1 MFHLAI
7 TPFPIGF
14 LGPFALFPAVLAEIV
29 AFYLVQKRNATSPA
43 AAEVFSLVFVCLLL
57 VNLAPLA
64 VGYILLG
71 ITHHPETLVRFTI
84 GSFLISWALSVAIE
98 YPICRKVPMIKDVP
112 RLLMTVAI
120 SNVASYAVL
129 ALMIWRLGPSAVR

>member
-14 LGPFALFPAVLAEIV
+14 LGPFGLFPAILAEIV
-29 AFYLVQKRNATSPA
+29 AFYLVQRRTSRGPA
-43 AAEVFSLVFVCLLL
+43 GPEPFALVLVCILL
-57 VNLAPLA
+57 VNLGPLA

-71 ITHHPETLVRFTI
+71 LTHHPETLVRFSI

-98 YPICRKVPMIKDVP
+98 YPICKKIPMIKDVR
-112 RLLMTVAI
+112 RLLMTVSI

-129 ALMIWRLGPSAVR
+129 ALMIWQLGPSAVR

>member
-14 LGPFALFPAVLAEIV
+14 LGPFGLFPAVLAEIV
-29 AFYLVQKRNATSPA
+29 AFYFVQKRNATSPA

-71 ITHHPETLVRFTI
+71 LTHHSETLIRFSI
-84 GSFLISWALSVAIE
+84 GSFLIAWALSVAIE

>member
-1 MFHLAI
+1 MFHLAV

-29 AFYLVQKRNATSPA
+29 AFYLVQRRTSTGPA
-43 AAEVFSLVFVCLLL
+43 GPEPFSLILVCILL
-57 VNLAPLA
+57 VNTAPLA

-71 ITHHPETLVRFTI
+71 LTHHPETLVKFSI
-84 GSFLISWALSVAIE
+84 GSLLISWALSIAIE
-98 YPICRKVPMIKDVP
+98 YPICRKVPMIKDIP
-112 RLLMTVAI
+112 RLLMTVAL

-129 ALMIWRLGPSAVR
+129 ALLVWRLGPSAVH

>member
-1 MFHLAI
+1 M
-7 TPFPIGF
+7 
-14 LGPFALFPAVLAEIV
+14 LAEIV
-29 AFYLVQKRNATSPA
+29 AFYLVQRRNATSPA
-43 AAEVFSLVFVCLLL
+43 AAQVFSLVFVCLLL

-71 ITHHPETLVRFTI
+71 LTHHPEALVKFSI
-84 GSFLISWALSVAIE
+84 GSLLVSWALSLAIE

-120 SNVASYAVL
+120 SNVVGYGVL
-129 ALMIWRLGPSAVR
+129 ALMVWRLGSSAVH

>member
-14 LGPFALFPAVLAEIV
+14 LGPFVLFPAVLAEIV

-43 AAEVFSLVFVCLLL
+43 AAQVFSLVFVCLLL

-71 ITHHPETLVRFTI
+71 LTHHPETLVKFSI
-84 GSFLISWALSVAIE
+84 VGLLISWVMSVAIE

-112 RLLMTVAI
+112 RLLVTVAI

-129 ALMIWRLGPSAVR
+129 ALLIWRLGPSAVR

>member
-29 AFYLVQKRNATSPA
+29 AFHLVQRRNSTGPA
-43 AAEVFSLVFVCLLL
+43 GPEPFALVLVCILL
-57 VNLAPLA
+57 VNIAPLFI
-64 VGYILLG
+64 GYALLG
-71 ITHHPETLVRFTI
+71 LTHHPETLVRFSI

-98 YPICRKVPMIKDVP
+98 YGICRQVPMIKDVP
-112 RLLMTVAI
+112 HLLMTVAI
-120 SNVASYAVL
+120 SNVASYAIL
-129 ALMIWRLGPSAVR
+129 ALMVWRLGPSAVR